1 MCRWATVQRFPK
13 ESDVATKPPSKTDQ
27 AKPDFESAM
36 KELEQLVDTLE
47 NGDLSLEQS
56 LAHFER
62 GVSLTRICQQSL
74 DAAQQK
80 VDMLLD
86 ASPDSDGELVDFKDT
101 DNNDG
106 Q

>member
-1 MCRWATVQRFPK
+1 MR
-13 ESDVATKPPSKTDQ
+13 
-27 AKPDFESAM
+27 
-36 KELEQLVDTLE
+36 ELEQLVDSLE
-47 NGDLSLEQS
+47 NGDLTLEQS

-62 GVSLTRICQQSL
+62 GVSLTRICQKSL

-86 ASPDSDGELVDFKDT
+86 AGTDSDGELVEFNDLNNAEDG
-101 DNNDG
+101 NNDG

>member
-1 MCRWATVQRFPK
+1 M
-13 ESDVATKPPSKTDQ
+13 ATKPPSKVDQAKPDQ

-36 KELEQLVDTLE
+36 KELEQLVETLE

-74 DAAQQK
+74 DSAQQK

-86 ASPDSDGELVDFKDT
+86 ASADSDGELVDFNDT

>member
-1 MCRWATVQRFPK
+1 MAKKQH
-13 ESDVATKPPSKTDQ
+13 D
-27 AKPDFESAM
+27 KPDFESAL

-47 NGDLSLEQS
+47 NGDLTLEQS

-62 GVSLTRICQQSL
+62 GVELTRICQTAL

-80 VDMLLD
+80 VDMLMD
-86 ASPDSDGELVDFKDT
+86 ADAHGGGELVDFGDS
-101 DNNDG
+101 DAGDG

>member
-1 MCRWATVQRFPK
+1 M
-13 ESDVATKPPSKTDQ
+13 ATKTQKKADPAT
-27 AKPDFESAM
+27 PDFETAM
-36 KELEQLVDTLE
+36 RELEQLVDSLE
-47 NGDLSLEQS
+47 NGDLTLEQS

-62 GVSLTRICQQSL
+62 GVSLTRICQKSL

-86 ASPDSDGELVDFKDT
+86 AGTDSDGELVEFNDLNNAEDG
-101 DNNDG
+101 NNDG